1 MRVFVAGAT
10 GAIGRPLVRQLI
22 EGGHQVIGTTRSAAK
37 AERLAEAGATPVVL
51 DAFDVPAL
59 RRAVLEAEPEVVVH
73 QLTALSAPLNP
84 RKYGQ
89 WLAQTNRLRQE
100 ITPVL
105 VQAAEEAGA
114 ERLVAQNVSF
124 LLAPR
129 GPWVQDET
137 APLWH
142 DAPSALRG
150 AVAACEA
157 LERATL
163 GSARLAG
170 VVLRYG
176 FFYGPGTSYA
186 HNGQITEMVRR
197 RRYPV
202 VGKGTAHYSFIHV
215 EDAAEAT
222 VVAARGGQPG
232 VYNVVDDEP
241 APLSQWLPWLAER
254 LGARPPRRVPAWLA
268 RLAVGPHAVML
279 GEGQRGNSNAKA
291 KDELG
296 WVPRRPSWRQGL
308 AEAPAGES
316 APAANA
322 TRAA

>member
-22 EGGHQVIGTTRSAAK
+22 DGGHEVVGTTRSPAK
-37 AERLAEAGATPVVL
+37 AERLAGAGATPVVV

-84 RKYGQ
+84 RKYGA
-89 WLAQTNRLRQE
+89 WLAQTNRLRRE

-105 VQAAEEAGA
+105 MQAAEEAGA
-114 ERLVAQNVSF
+114 KRLVAQNVSF

-142 DAPSALRG
+142 DAPPAVRG

-157 LERATL
+157 LERTTL
-163 GSARLAG
+163 GSARVAG

-186 HNGQITEMVRR
+186 GDGQITEMVRR

-222 VVAARGGQPG
+222 VVAARGGEPG
-232 VYNVVDDEP
+232 VYNIVDDEP
-241 APLSQWLPWLAER
+241 APVSEWLPWLAER
-254 LGARPPRRVPAWLA
+254 LGAPPPRRVPAWLA

-279 GEGQRGNSNAKA
+279 GEGQRGSSNAKA

-296 WVPRRPSWRQGL
+296 WVPHRPSWREGL
-308 AEAPAGES
+308 AEGGAS
-316 APAANA
+316 AQADAQLA
-322 TRAA
+322 SH